1 MIDLIFVRHGE
12 AAHSWGEHTDPGL
25 SELGKEQAEHA
36 AFNLMGTVP
45 SELVLISSP
54 KLRAQETAAPLA
66 DLRSAP
72 VMIDTNFQEVPSV
85 TDLATRQEWLK
96 GLMRSCWSDVNEPI
110 VKAWRDNIIEGVH
123 RLGHHS
129 VIFTHFM
136 VLNVIVGHIRQDDR
150 VLQFWPDNGSIT
162 RCRLNQ
168 GLLELVELGAELDTH
183 VN

>member
-1 MIDLIFVRHGE
+1 MIELVFVRHGE
-12 AAHSWGEHTDPGL
+12 AEHSWGEHTDPGL
-25 SELGKEQAEHA
+25 SELGKRQAERA
-36 AFNLMGTVP
+36 AYTLTGVVP

-72 VMIDTNFQEVPSV
+72 VMIDANFQEVPSV
-85 TDLATRQEWLK
+85 TDLANRQEWLK
-96 GLMRSCWSDVNEPI
+96 GLMRSRWIDINEP
-110 VKAWRDNIIEGVH
+110 VVNRWRENIIQGIH

-129 VIFTHFM
+129 VVFTHFM
-136 VLNVIVGHIRQDDR
+136 VLNVIIGHIRQDDR

-162 RCRLNQ
+162 RCRLHN
-168 GLLELVELGAELDTH
+168 GTLELVELGVELDTR

>member
-1 MIDLIFVRHGE
+1 MIELAFVRHGE
-12 AAHSWGEHTDPGL
+12 AARSWGEHTDPGL
-25 SELGKEQAEHA
+25 SELGKQQAEHA
-36 AFNLMGTVP
+36 AYTLTGIVP

-72 VMIDTNFQEVPSV
+72 VMIDANFQEVPSV
-85 TDLATRQEWLK
+85 TDLANRQEWLK
-96 GLMRSCWSDVNEPI
+96 SLMRSRWSEVQEPVVNT
-110 VKAWRDNIIEGVH
+110 WRDNIIEGVH

-136 VLNVIVGHIRQDDR
+136 VLNVIIGHIREDDR
-150 VLQFWPDNGSIT
+150 VLQFWPDNASIT
-162 RCRLNQ
+162 RCRLNN
-168 GLLELVELGAELDTH
+168 GVLELVELGAELDTH